1 MSPESSLQWRRR
13 LVLLRGVVAS
23 ALGLLF
29 LLLELHAAT
38 PLPAAHMALWV
49 ALLLAPS
56 LLFLL
61 TRNRREQGQYRL
73 LHLELALDIMLTL
86 VVLYQMGA
94 AAHPMAFYLLVPVLM
109 AALSVSLPAAC
120 LLTAGAAIGY
130 GLALHL
136 HATTPMPGAPPA
148 LPPGQGFGLWLVF
161 TILAATMTLL
171 GQLLQRARQHEH
183 ERRAAML
190 DLAMRRERMYQV
202 AASLA
207 DRAHELNTPLS
218 SMMLLCENLLEEA
231 DLPPSLHG
239 DLEQL
244 HALSRRLAGQIRPRQ
259 EDARPEAA
267 VDLAEVIRD
276 TARELRH
283 LAPGMEFHWEGPEN
297 PRLRRTELW
306 RRVLRNLAYNAC
318 DAGAQRLQVA
328 CHADGED
335 RVLQIS
341 DDGPRHERAPHRESL
356 GIGLALVET
365 SLAAA
370 GTSLELEYSTRWTQA
385 RIRIPAGECT

>member
-1 MSPESSLQWRRR
+1 MSPDSSQYWRRR

-29 LLLELHAAT
+29 LLLEMHAAT
-38 PLPAAHMALWV
+38 PLPAFHMVLWL
-49 ALLLAPS
+49 ALLLTPS

-61 TRNRREQGQYRL
+61 TRKRPPQGQYRL
-73 LHLELALDIMLTL
+73 LQTELGLDLVLTL
-86 VVLYQMGA
+86 VVLHQMGA
-94 AAHPMAFYLLVPVLM
+94 IAHPMAFYLLVPVLM
-109 AALSVSLPAAC
+109 AALSLSSAAAV
-120 LLTAGAAIGY
+120 LATTTAAAGF
-130 GLALHL
+130 GFALHM
-136 HATTPMPGAPPA
+136 HTTAALPGAPSA

-161 TILAATMTLL
+161 SILAATMTLL
-171 GQLLQRARQHEH
+171 GQLLRNAQHREH

-202 AASLA
+202 ATSLA